1 MQCVR
6 GGCPKCG
13 GSLFPERHLG
23 RVVEFNCLQCGKML
37 SEEEVLEVIRG
48 RREMLVPRVA

>member
-13 GSLFPERHLG
+13 GSLFPERNLG
-23 RVVEFNCLQCGKML
+23 KVVEFNCLQCGKTL
-37 SEEEVLEVIRG
+37 SREAVLEVIRG
-48 RREMLVPRVA
+48 RREVPVLRAA

>member
-23 RVVEFNCLQCGKML
+23 KVVEFNCLQCGKTL
-37 SEEEVLEVIRG
+37 SREAVLEVIRG
-48 RREMLVPRVA
+48 RREVPVLRAA